1 MNTTKKEYF
10 MDNIKKIGLTA
21 LAGSLVALGSAQA
34 GEMSVSGAVNVTL
47 TLGKPHADTSAA
59 GQNNTSRSIGA
70 DRDVT
75 FTGGGEL
82 DNGTT
87 FSMST
92 TLDDSYSVSGST
104 TTIAT
109 PSLGT
114 FVLGNSTG
122 GNSGAFDEEV
132 PTAYEQVSD
141 GHQTAANQVG
151 DFMDNNYVSYK
162 APALE
167 IAGATITAQFGY
179 SPQASDG
186 AVGDGGVVA
195 YNETYGAGK
204 DAGVTIAYEGLTL
217 GFYGA
222 ERQNMTPV
230 VASNDDVRDEFNGAW
245 YAKYTMGPVSIGY
258 SETYVDNGIATAMTN
273 TTSAQ
278 GERTSAG
285 IFEDEQISIAFN
297 VNDNMS
303 ISYTTAD
310 STYDFQDD
318 AKTVVATD
326 NDVTESIDSIQI
338 AYSMGGMSIKAYN
351 TEISNP
357 DHDDDAADQSMT
369 EIALGF
375 AF

>member
-1 MNTTKKEYF
+1 MNTNKKEYF
-10 MDNIKKIGLTA
+10 MNNFKKVGLTA
-21 LAGSLVALGSAQA
+21 LAGSLVTLGSAVA
-34 GEMSVSGAVNVTL
+34 GEMSVSGSINTTL
-47 TLGKPHADTSAA
+47 KFGKGT
-59 GQNNTSRSIGA
+59 GNNNTSRGLGT
-70 DRDVT
+70 DKDVT
-75 FTGGGEL
+75 FSGGGEL

-186 AVGDGGVVA
+186 AVGDGGAVA
-195 YNETYGAGK
+195 YDETYGAGK

-230 VASNDDVRDEFNGAW
+230 VASADDVRDEFNGAW

-258 SETYVDNGIATAMTN
+258 SETYLDNGVAAAMSN

-278 GERTSAG
+278 AERTSAG

-318 AKTVVATD
+318 AKTAVATD